1 MKRSAFLFAIAISLL
16 GLSSCTKEATYSGGS
31 GSNAYYSIPTYLV
44 ASVWEEIAPN
54 VFISTLENAVTNTPG
69 RVIGIYAVIDKN
81 EVLISSGGT
90 QYKNGYLG
98 ALIDGTDLKLT
109 FRYFGSNGIMPF
121 SQLDIKVVYQ

>member
-69 RVIGIYAVIDKN
+69 RVIGIYVEIDKN
-81 EVLISSGGT
+81 KCSSAVEAP
-90 QYKNGYLG
+90 N
-98 ALIDGTDLKLT
+98 I
-109 FRYFGSNGIMPF
+109 RM
-121 SQLDIKVVYQ
+121 DI